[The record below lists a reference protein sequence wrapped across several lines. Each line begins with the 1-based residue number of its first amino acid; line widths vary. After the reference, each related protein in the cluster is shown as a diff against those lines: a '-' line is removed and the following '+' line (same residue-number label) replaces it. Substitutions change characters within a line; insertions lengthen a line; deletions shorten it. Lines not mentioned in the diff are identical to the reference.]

1 MNLTN
6 SGSRTEVYQNSLNNF
21 DKSSLDRE
29 IIEKRLVKIRF
40 VRKTVHILPREYV
53 SAAFSA
59 TKEGVQIASEKY
71 YKYMGIT
78 ESEYEKISK
87 SILELLGNN
96 GLNTSEIKKDLN
108 TETNLSPVINLMCDL
123 GILVRGLSKGGW
135 KSNAHTYYRTDRYL
149 PDINLSEYS
158 QDAARKIIVSQYLS
172 SFDPVTIT
180 DIS

>member
-1 MNLTN
+1 
-6 SGSRTEVYQNSLNNF
+6 
-21 DKSSLDRE
+21 
-29 IIEKRLVKIRF
+29 
-40 VRKTVHILPREYV
+40 
-53 SAAFSA
+53 
-59 TKEGVQIASEKY
+59 
-71 YKYMGIT
+71 MGIT